1 MHCTELM
8 WTRVR
13 RHVRVGLIGSVLLLT
28 TGCRQ
33 TGDGAS
39 QTSLADAGPD
49 RDTVRVVTRTEG
61 VWGPAFDAVEILRV
75 PADRNETTF
84 GLVREVAP
92 LPNGGVLV
100 FDAQGIEGR
109 VLRAFDANGQVT
121 HTIGRAGNGPGEY
134 SAEAVRITV
143 QPDGT
148 MLVHQPMRLISRY
161 GADGRFRNS
170 FPVTTGSGRAELFRG
185 ADGSFFT
192 PLTVRPA
199 AGTSKWSSWSMFN
212 RDARGRTALN
222 SRTMFRYDTTGTAL
236 DSVSFVGHWLD
247 SKQTQ
252 SLVTPSESWFPLPD
266 GRLVVL
272 RTDVLGFLLVDPTG
286 RANPLIAQ
294 VPAESI
300 EYNDDER
307 KEWEVTLDRRVRG
320 TASEEADRLP
330 MYKMPAG
337 AGTVDPEGR
346 IWVQKQ
352 VRSEKVTPY
361 CTNVHEGKC
370 ISRNSYAGRP
380 VYVAFDLSGRYL
392 GEVRFPRST
401 SLIRFARGHVWAIT
415 RGEDDQQLLV
425 KFRIP

>member
-1 MHCTELM
+1 MHGTEQM
-8 WTRVR
+8 WKRAL
-13 RHVRVGLIGSVLLLT
+13 RHVRFGLTGSVFLLAA
-28 TGCRQ
+28 GCRQ
-33 TGDGAS
+33 TSDGAR
-39 QTSLADAGPD
+39 QTSLADATMD

-75 PADRNETTF
+75 PSDRNETTF

-109 VLRAFDANGQVT
+109 VLRAFDANGQFT

-134 SAEAVRITV
+134 AAEAVRITV

-148 MLVHQPMRLISRY
+148 MLLHQPMRLISRY

-170 FPVTTGSGRAELFRG
+170 FPVTHGNGLVELFRG

-192 PLTVRPA
+192 PFSVRPA
-199 AGTSKWSSWSMFN
+199 AGTLKRSSWPMLTG
-212 RDARGRTALN
+212 DARVRSTSN

-236 DSVSFVGHWLD
+236 DSVSFVGRWLH
-247 SKQTQ
+247 SNQTH
-252 SLVTPSESWFPLPD
+252 SFVTPSESWFPLPD

-294 VPAESI
+294 VPTESI

-307 KEWEVTLDRRVRG
+307 KEWELTLDRRVRG
-320 TASEEADRLP
+320 TANEEADRLP
-330 MYKMPAG
+330 LYKKPAG
-337 AGTVDPEGR
+337 SGTVDPEGR

-380 VYVAFDLSGRYL
+380 CTS
-392 GEVRFPRST
+392 RS
-401 SLIRFARGHVWAIT
+401 S
-415 RGEDDQQLLV
+415 
-425 KFRIP
+425 

>member
-1 MHCTELM
+1 MHRTEQM
-8 WTRVR
+8 GKRVR
-13 RHVRVGLIGSVLLLT
+13 QCIRVGLTGSVLLLA

-33 TGDGAS
+33 TSDGAS

-49 RDTVRVVTRTEG
+49 RDTVRVVTATDG
-61 VWGPAFDAVEILRV
+61 VWGPAFDAVELLRV

-109 VLRAFDANGQVT
+109 VLRAFDVNGRFT
-121 HTIGRAGNGPGEY
+121 HTIGRAGSGPGEY
-134 SAEAVRITV
+134 ATDDIRITV

-148 MLVHQPMRLISRY
+148 ILLHQPMRLISRY

-170 FPVTTGSGRAELFRG
+170 FPVTSGSGLVELFRG

-192 PLTVRPA
+192 PFSVRPV
-199 AGTSKWSSWSMFN
+199 AGPSKRSSWSMLS
-212 RDARGRTALN
+212 RDEQGRTASN
-222 SRTMFRYDTTGTAL
+222 GRTMFRYDTTGTAL
-236 DSVSFVGHWLD
+236 DAVSFVGRWLD

-252 SLVTPSESWFPLPD
+252 SSVTPSESWLPLPD
-266 GRLVVL
+266 GRLVVF

-294 VPAESI
+294 VPTESV
-300 EYNDDER
+300 EYNDEER
-307 KEWEVTLDRRVRG
+307 TEWELTVDRRIRG
-320 TASEEADRLP
+320 TASEETDRLP

-337 AGTVDPEGR
+337 AGTVGPEGR

-425 KFRIP
+425 KFRMP